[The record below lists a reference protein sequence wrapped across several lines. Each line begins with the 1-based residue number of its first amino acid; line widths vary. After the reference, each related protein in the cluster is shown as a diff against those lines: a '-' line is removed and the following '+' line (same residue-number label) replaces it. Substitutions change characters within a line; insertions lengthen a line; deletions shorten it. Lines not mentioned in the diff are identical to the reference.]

1 MSPYPGH
8 KPRWRRSD
16 AFFGANFRVSGGV
29 RPARFLHSRGRHA
42 MPLQLPCRLC
52 ADVADC
58 LVGSP
63 SLQAAYDAIHSR
75 FFESLQSESSIF
87 VKKASGWAR
96 VAGRVDSERETRWRR
111 NLEQLP
117 DDVPVVSRLGEEG
130 APAATAIWVADAEP
144 AVVIVEGDWTA
155 SQDVLT
161 ACASVMRAELRSI
174 RAQHVSRRAHE
185 LLTGGHRLVREL
197 TTTRDPDVLAARIV
211 NRVADMF
218 GAERVSLAV
227 YDKDEKTLAIAAT
240 HGFPRS
246 LVQDVRVKPGEWV
259 IGRVATTRKVLAVP
273 DVRLLPGNQSHRHRY
288 RSHAFAVAP
297 LFYGTETVGVLSI
310 TDRRDGAGFE
320 TIDRI
325 ALRAI
330 GALAGAAIVAADIA
344 GEMARLERAA
354 SVDSVTGLLNRNFLD
369 TRLNQEVGRSHREQT
384 ELAVLMADID
394 DFKSINDTYGHQVG
408 DAVLKHVGEIIQ
420 SSVRVF
426 DVCAR
431 YGGDEFAILMPNSD
445 QARAL
450 ACAER
455 IRQRTAQ
462 FVKDDPSLPRLTISV
477 GVAVG
482 DARDGAADL
491 VLRADRAL
499 YEAKASGKNSVR
511 GQSVPTTAS
520 PLSSEPSATRPTDA
534 EDAAS
539 APLAPTEV
547 QLPYVLVADAN
558 AERRKIYSQ
567 IAGKFRLGL
576 LIARDGAE
584 TQRLVD
590 QFGPPVILAVD
601 LSHGDMSGT
610 SGLGR
615 AAMRNRLM
623 SIVAFSPAR
632 ELREFSRASATD
644 GPQFAVLHPNS
655 KPAVVR
661 AVIERILQHRLDG
674 AVDPSAEQ
682 AAQTRRALEDLTA
695 RGKDVVDT
703 AGLAVY
709 LKDGRDGL
717 LRGVVRWASDA
728 ALTRSQYFLP
738 RVVDRVMTDGE
749 LVILG
754 DVGAPSPLDHAGEK
768 ARDNTH
774 GIVAA
779 PVKQGGD
786 VIGAICAFDDTPV
799 RLSESTLTAFEQLG
813 AWGLESATPPP
824 ATPARDEDVVTPPA
838 APTPMPAD
846 AVDAAL
852 AGNAPSQPTEVPKP
866 PRPRSDDPEWQP
878 TLIDRQR
885 GEFEVARELARARR
899 EQRQLSVVLFD
910 VSERAQQRPAGPEMA
925 AHDTLQHVVDTF
937 VRAVRQSDLPIR
949 WSGNELLLV
958 LPGLAGV
965 EARAVAERVR
975 AAMEAGGHR
984 RVAVSGGVAQ
994 LELDEQF
1001 GAAVSR
1007 ARAKVAIAL
1016 HHGNNR
1022 VS

>member
-1 MSPYPGH
+1 
-8 KPRWRRSD
+8 
-16 AFFGANFRVSGGV
+16 
-29 RPARFLHSRGRHA
+29 

-58 LVGSP
+58 LVGAS

-75 FFESLQSESSIF
+75 FFESLQIESSIF
-87 VKKASGWAR
+87 VKKASGWTR
-96 VAGRVDSERETRWRR
+96 VAGRVDSERESRWRR
-111 NLEQLP
+111 SLEQLS
-117 DDVPVVSRLGEEG
+117 DAVPVVSRLGDEG
-130 APAATAIWVADAEP
+130 EPAATAIRVADVEP
-144 AVVIVEGDWTA
+144 AVMILEGDFTA

-161 ACASVMRAELRSI
+161 ACASVMKAELRSI

-197 TTTRDPDVLAARIV
+197 TTTRDPDVLAERIV

-218 GAERVSLAV
+218 SAERVSLAV

-246 LVQDVRVKPGEWV
+246 LVQEVRIKPGEWV

-273 DVRLLPGNQSHRHRY
+273 DVRVLPGNHARHRY

-369 TRLNQEVGRSHREQT
+369 TRLNQEVGRSHREHT

-511 GQSVPTTAS
+511 GQSVSSSAP
-520 PLSSEPSATRPTDA
+520 PPSSEPSATRPTDGEVA
-534 EDAAS
+534 PSTS
-539 APLAPTEV
+539 ATPTEM

-567 IAGKFRLGL
+567 VAGKFQLGL
-576 LIARDGAE
+576 LIARDGSEA
-584 TQRLVD
+584 QRLVD
-590 QFGPPVILAVD
+590 QFGPPVVLAVD
-601 LSHGDMSGT
+601 LSHGEMSGA
-610 SGLGR
+610 SGLDR

-632 ELREFSRASATD
+632 ELREFSRAGTTD

-655 KPAVVR
+655 KPAAVR
-661 AVIERILQHRLDG
+661 AVIERILQRRLDG
-674 AVDPSAEQ
+674 EVESSAAQ
-682 AAQTRRALEDLTA
+682 AAQTRRDLEDLTA

-709 LKDGRDGL
+709 LKDGRDGR

-754 DVGAPSPLDHAGEK
+754 DVGAPSPLDHAGDK

-813 AWGLESATPPP
+813 AWGLESATAPPD
-824 ATPARDEDVVTPPA
+824 TPARDEDVV
-838 APTPMPAD
+838 APSPEPTTMPGA
-846 AVDAAL
+846 AVDAAP
-852 AGNAPSQPTEVPKP
+852 AGADARHPTEVPQP

-910 VSERAQQRPAGPEMA
+910 VSERAQQRPDGEAVAGD
-925 AHDTLQHVVDTF
+925 DTLQHVVDTF

-975 AAMEAGGHR
+975 AAMEVGGQR

-1007 ARAKVAIAL
+1007 ARARVAIAL
-1016 HHGNNR
+1016 HHGHNR

>member
-1 MSPYPGH
+1 
-8 KPRWRRSD
+8 
-16 AFFGANFRVSGGV
+16 
-29 RPARFLHSRGRHA
+29 

-63 SLQAAYDAIHSR
+63 SLQAAYDAISSR
-75 FFESLQSESSIF
+75 FSESLLGESRIF
-87 VKKASGWAR
+87 VKTVSGWTR
-96 VAGRVDSERETRWRR
+96 VAGQGDSERERRWLRS
-111 NLEQLP
+111 LERLSVDQ
-117 DDVPVVSRLGEEG
+117 PVVIRLGNAGE
-130 APAATAIWVADAEP
+130 PPATALWIAGAEP
-144 AVVIVEGDWTA
+144 VAVVVEGDWTA
-155 SQDVLT
+155 SHDVLT
-161 ACASVMRAELRSI
+161 GCASVIKSELRSI
-174 RAQHVSRRAHE
+174 RDLQVARRAHQ

-197 TTTRDPDVLAARIV
+197 TATRDPDVLAARIV
-211 NRVADMF
+211 GRVAKMF

-227 YDKDEKTLAIAAT
+227 YDKDERTLKIAAT
-240 HGFPRS
+240 HGFPLS
-246 LVQDVRVKPGEWV
+246 LVQDTRIKPGEWV
-259 IGRVATTRKVLAVP
+259 IGRVATTRKVLVIP
-273 DVRLLPGNQSHRHRY
+273 DARLLPGSHNHWNRY
-288 RSHAFAVAP
+288 RSQSFAVAP

-310 TDRRDGAGFE
+310 TDRRDGVAFE
-320 TIDRI
+320 AIDRI
-325 ALRAI
+325 ALRSI
-330 GALAGAAIVAADIA
+330 GALAGAAIVAADTA
-344 GEMARLERAA
+344 ADMVRLERAA
-354 SVDSVTGLLNRNFLD
+354 SVDSVTGLLNRSFLD
-369 TRLNQEVGRSHREQT
+369 SRLNQEVGRSNREHT

-408 DAVLKHVGEIIQ
+408 DAVLKHVGEIIK

-445 QARAL
+445 RTRAL

-455 IRQRTAQ
+455 IRQRTAEY
-462 FVKDDPSLPRLTISV
+462 VKGDTALPRLTISV

-482 DARDGAADL
+482 DAREGAADL

-511 GQSVPTTAS
+511 GQAGSPTAPSPVNEQATTRQDGAPASIPGPTTQA
-520 PLSSEPSATRPTDA
+520 
-534 EDAAS
+534 
-539 APLAPTEV
+539 

-558 AERRKIYSQ
+558 AERREIYSA

-576 LIARDGAE
+576 LIARDGAQA
-584 TQRLVD
+584 QRLVD
-590 QFGPPVILAVD
+590 QFGPPVVLAVD
-601 LSHGDMSGT
+601 LSQAEMSGA

-615 AAMRNRLM
+615 GAMRHRLM
-623 SIVAFSPAR
+623 SIVAFSTAR
-632 ELREFSRASATD
+632 ELREFGKASAPD
-644 GPQFAVLHPNS
+644 GAPFAVLHPNS

-661 AVIERILQHRLDG
+661 AVVERILQRRVEASDQP
-674 AVDPSAEQ
+674 APAEQ
-682 AAQTRRALEDLTA
+682 AVETRRALEALTA
-695 RGKDVVDT
+695 RGQDVVDT

-709 LKDGRDGL
+709 LKDGRDGH
-717 LRGVVRWASDA
+717 LRGVVKWGSDA

-738 RVVDRVMTDGE
+738 RVVDRVLTDGE
-749 LVILG
+749 LVMLG
-754 DVGAPSPLDHAGEK
+754 DVGAPSPLDQVLDK
-768 ARDNTH
+768 SRDNTH

-786 VIGAICAFDDTPV
+786 VIGAICAFDDAPV
-799 RLSESTLTAFEQLG
+799 LLSERTLTAFEQLG
-813 AWGLESATPPP
+813 ATGLQSATPRDPVVREADPVAAAVGDDIDTALDRLDAELEAAEAGHPSAVSAPP
-824 ATPARDEDVVTPPA
+824 GPI
-838 APTPMPAD
+838 
-846 AVDAAL
+846 
-852 AGNAPSQPTEVPKP
+852 N
-866 PRPRSDDPEWQP
+866 DDPEWQP

-910 VSERAQQRPAGPEMA
+910 VSERTQQQRRRDQNVSSG
-925 AHDTLQHVVDTF
+925 DTLQHVVDTF

-965 EARAVAERVR
+965 EARAVADRVR
-975 AAMEAGGHR
+975 AAMEVGGQR
-984 RVAVSGGVAQ
+984 RVAVSGGVA
-994 LELDEQF
+994 ELALNEQF

>member
-1 MSPYPGH
+1 MSPYLDRWPGWSV
-8 KPRWRRSD
+8 RGAD
-16 AFFGANFRVSGGV
+16 LGANSRISEGED
-29 RPARFLHSRGRHA
+29 PARFLQYPVQYA

-63 SLQAAYDAIHSR
+63 SLQAAYDAISSQ
-75 FFESLQSESSIF
+75 FSKSLLSQSGTF
-87 VKKASGWAR
+87 LKTATGWTR
-96 VAGRVDSERETRWRR
+96 VAGHVDSDRERRWLRSIER
-111 NLEQLP
+111 LSDNQP
-117 DDVPVVSRLGEEG
+117 AVIRLGNAGE
-130 APAATAIWVADAEP
+130 PPATAIWIAHPEP
-144 AVVIVEGDWTA
+144 ATVVIEGDWTA
-155 SQDVLT
+155 SEDVL
-161 ACASVMRAELRSI
+161 AGCASVIKSELRSI
-174 RAQHVSRRAHE
+174 RDQQVSRRAHQ

-197 TTTRDPDVLAARIV
+197 TATRDADVLATRIV
-211 NRVADMF
+211 DRVAEMF

-227 YDKDEKTLAIAAT
+227 YDRDEKTLKIAAT
-240 HGFPRS
+240 HGFPLS
-246 LVQDVRVKPGEWV
+246 LVQDARIRPGEWV
-259 IGRVATTRKVLAVP
+259 IGRVATTRKVLVVP
-273 DVRLLPGNQSHRHRY
+273 DARLLPGNHTHSNRY
-288 RSHAFAVAP
+288 RSQSFAVAP

-310 TDRRDGAGFE
+310 TDRRNGAAFE

-325 ALRAI
+325 ALRSI
-330 GALAGAAIVAADIA
+330 GALAGAAIVAADTA
-344 GEMARLERAA
+344 ADMARLERAA
-354 SVDSVTGLLNRNFLD
+354 SVDSVTGLLNRSFLD
-369 TRLNQEVGRSHREQT
+369 SRLNQEVGRSNREHT

-408 DAVLKHVGEIIQ
+408 DAVLKHVGEIIK

-445 QARAL
+445 RTRAL

-455 IRQRTAQ
+455 IRQRTAEY
-462 FVKDDPSLPRLTISV
+462 VKGDTTLPRLTISV

-482 DARDGAADL
+482 DAREGAAEL

-511 GQSVPTTAS
+511 GQ
-520 PLSSEPSATRPTDA
+520 
-534 EDAAS
+534 AAS
-539 APLAPTEV
+539 AAAPSPVNEPATMRQDDAPAGVPAPPSQV
-547 QLPYVLVADAN
+547 QLPYVLAADAN
-558 AERRKIYSQ
+558 AERRKIYSE
-567 IAGKFRLGL
+567 IAGKFHLGL

-584 TQRLVD
+584 AQRLVD
-590 QFGPPVILAVD
+590 QFGPPVVLAVD
-601 LSHGDMSGT
+601 LSQAEMSGA

-615 AAMRNRLM
+615 GAMRHPLM

-632 ELREFSRASATD
+632 ELREFGKASAPD
-644 GPQFAVLHPNS
+644 GAQFAVLHPNS
-655 KPAVVR
+655 KPSVVR
-661 AVIERILQHRLDG
+661 AVVERILQRRLDESERP
-674 AVDPSAEQ
+674 APAEQ

-695 RGKDVVDT
+695 RGNDVIDT

-709 LKDGRDGL
+709 LKDSRNGQ
-717 LRGVVRWASDA
+717 LRGVVKWASDA

-738 RVVDRVMTDGE
+738 RVVDRVLTDGE
-749 LVILG
+749 LVMLG
-754 DVGAPSPLDHAGEK
+754 DVGAPSPQDQVPDK
-768 ARDNTH
+768 SRDNTH

-813 AWGLESATPPP
+813 ASGLESIAPPQKP
-824 ATPARDEDVVTPPA
+824 VVADA
-838 APTPMPAD
+838 APVAPDAAASTAGDHPDPALEIAD
-846 AVDAAL
+846 A
-852 AGNAPSQPTEVPKP
+852 GYPSEAPAP
-866 PRPRSDDPEWQP
+866 PQAIDDDPEWQP

-910 VSERAQQRPAGPEMA
+910 VSARTQQRRRDQNASA
-925 AHDTLQHVVDTF
+925 DDTLQDVVDTF

-975 AAMEAGGHR
+975 AAMEVGGQR

-994 LELDEQF
+994 LELNEQF

-1016 HHGNNR
+1016 HQGNNR

>member
-1 MSPYPGH
+1 
-8 KPRWRRSD
+8 
-16 AFFGANFRVSGGV
+16 
-29 RPARFLHSRGRHA
+29 

-63 SLQAAYDAIHSR
+63 SLQAAYDAINAR
-75 FFESLQSESSIF
+75 FFESLLSESSIF
-87 VKKASGWAR
+87 VKRVSGWTR
-96 VAGRVDSERETRWRR
+96 VAGRVDSERERRWRR
-111 NLEQLP
+111 SLEQLP
-117 DDVPVVSRLGEEG
+117 DDAPIVIRLGDEG
-130 APAATAIWVADAEP
+130 EAAATAVRIADLEP
-144 AVVIVEGDWTA
+144 AAVVIEGDWTE
-155 SQDVLT
+155 SRDVLA
-161 ACASVMRAELRSI
+161 ACASVMASSLRSI
-174 RAQHVSRRAHE
+174 RAQQVSRRAHQ

-197 TTTRDPDVLAARIV
+197 TTTRDRDVLAARIV
-211 NRVADMF
+211 DRVAEMF
-218 GAERVSLAV
+218 SAERVSLAV

-240 HGFPRS
+240 HGVPLS
-246 LVQDVRVKPGEWV
+246 VVQDVRIKPGEWV

-273 DVRLLPGNQSHRHRY
+273 DVRVLPGNHAQRNRY

-310 TDRRDGAGFE
+310 TDRREGAAFE

-369 TRLNQEVGRSHREQT
+369 TRLHQEVGRSHREHT

-408 DAVLKHVGEIIQ
+408 DAVLRHVGEIIQ

-455 IRQRTAQ
+455 IRQRAAQ
-462 FVKDDPSLPRLTISV
+462 YVKDDPSLPHLTISV

-511 GQSVPTTAS
+511 GQLVPSIAPPAT
-520 PLSSEPSATRPTDA
+520 EPSARGPADSDA
-534 EDAAS
+534 G
-539 APLAPTEV
+539 APAPATPAQV

-567 IAGKFRLGL
+567 LAGKFQLGL
-576 LIARDGAE
+576 LIARDGGEA
-584 TQRLVD
+584 QRLVD
-590 QFGPPVILAVD
+590 QFGPPVVLAVD
-601 LSHGDMSGT
+601 LSEAEMSGA
-610 SGLGR
+610 SAIGR

-623 SIVAFSPAR
+623 SIVAFSTAR
-632 ELREFSRASATD
+632 ELREFSKASTPD

-655 KPAVVR
+655 KPAVVH
-661 AVIERILQHRLDG
+661 AVVERILQRRLES
-674 AVDPSAEQ
+674 AADPTAEQ
-682 AAQTRRALEDLTA
+682 AAQTRRALDELTA
-695 RGKDVVDT
+695 RGQDVVET

-709 LKDGRDGL
+709 LKDGREGL
-717 LRGVVRWASDA
+717 LRGVVKWAADA
-728 ALTRSQYFLP
+728 ALTQSQSFLP
-738 RVVDRVMTDGE
+738 RVVDRVLTDGE
-749 LVILG
+749 LVMLG
-754 DVGAPSPLDHAGEK
+754 DVAAPSAPDHAADK
-768 ARDNTH
+768 SRDATH

-779 PVKQGGD
+779 PVKHGED
-786 VIGAICAFDDTPV
+786 VVGAICAFDDTPV
-799 RLSESTLTAFEQLG
+799 RLSENTLTAFEQLG
-813 AWGLESATPPP
+813 AAGFPSATPR
-824 ATPARDEDVVTPPA
+824 ADVVREAEPAAAPA
-838 APTPMPAD
+838 APATAGDGPDIASDDTEARD
-846 AVDAAL
+846 AHAA
-852 AGNAPSQPTEVPKP
+852 AVPP
-866 PRPRSDDPEWQP
+866 PPNHDDPEWQP
-878 TLIDRQR
+878 ALIDRKR
-885 GEFEVARELARARR
+885 GEFELARELARARR

-910 VSERAQQRPAGPEMA
+910 VSERAQQRPADPAVAPG
-925 AHDTLQHVVDTF
+925 DTLQHVVDTF

-975 AAMEAGGHR
+975 AAMEVGGRR
-984 RVAVSGGVAQ
+984 RVAVSGGVAE
-994 LELDEQF
+994 LELNEQF
-1001 GAAVSR
+1001 GAAVMR

-1016 HHGNNR
+1016 HHGHNR